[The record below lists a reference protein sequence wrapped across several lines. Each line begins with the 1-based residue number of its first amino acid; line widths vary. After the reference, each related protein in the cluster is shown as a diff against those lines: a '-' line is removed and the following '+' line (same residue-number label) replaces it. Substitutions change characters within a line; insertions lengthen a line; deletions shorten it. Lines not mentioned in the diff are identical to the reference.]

1 MFIQRITNAKTFKFA
16 ACQSLKKDNSNLSLY
31 INTSIARIN
40 TSELFEL
47 WPIKN
52 PQLSE
57 LLCLN
62 MISEDWS
69 SNIINKLD
77 TLTKLI

>member
-16 ACQSLKKDNSNLSLY
+16 ACQSLKKDNSNCHY

-62 MISEDWS
+62 MISKDWS

>member
-1 MFIQRITNAKTFKFA
+1 MQKTFKFA
-16 ACQSLKKDNSNLSLY
+16 ACQSLKKDNSNLSLPY

>member
-1 MFIQRITNAKTFKFA
+1 MFIQRITNAKTLKFA
-16 ACQSLKKDNSNLSLY
+16 ACQSLKKDNSNLPLY
-31 INTSIARIN
+31 ARIN